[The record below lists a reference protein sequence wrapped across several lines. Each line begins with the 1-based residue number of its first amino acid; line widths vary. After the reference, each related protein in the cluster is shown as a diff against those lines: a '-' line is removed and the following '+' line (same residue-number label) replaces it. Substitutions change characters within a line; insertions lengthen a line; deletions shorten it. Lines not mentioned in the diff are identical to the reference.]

1 MAESKKTDTIKV
13 GTFGDYQNNGR
24 EVPKSMVGKIIWYS
38 PSRDL
43 FVITD
48 IDNNGKS
55 QFGFEKYKQFVDTGV
70 IVYTN
75 QGIQNYMEKIL
86 REKTDEAIEGED
98 VNGDGFF
105 DGYDTGHGSDY
116 DNFEMPDDYYA
127 GSLAYDNDYEEDF
140 SDYDPDYQAAPPVRR
155 GNRRDASIAA
165 DGGAEVNA
173 PKVKDPTR
181 HIAGFF
187 ITTLVLA
194 IIAFILLNF
203 AQPIIELVSPLLS

>member
-1 MAESKKTDTIKV
+1 MAEAKKTDTIKV

-55 QFGFEKYKQFVDTGV
+55 QFGFEKFKQFVDTGV

-75 QGIQNYMEKIL
+75 QGIQNYMEKTL
-86 REKTDEAIEGED
+86 KEKTEQAESND

-116 DNFEMPDDYYA
+116 DNFQIPDDYY
-127 GSLAYDNDYEEDF
+127 GGGDLAYDDGYNEDF
-140 SDYDPDYQAAPPVRR
+140 SDYDPGYQEPVRR
-155 GNRRDASIAA
+155 GNRRDASIAN
-165 DGGAEVNA
+165 DGGADVNA

-187 ITTLVLA
+187 ITTLILA

-203 AQPIIELVSPLLS
+203 AQPIIELISPLLS